1 MLLLYAPQKPES
13 LVSTSTAA
21 RVTLSGSVT
30 SGWSTLDDR
39 LTTASTA
46 RVSSRAYGPASR
58 MRCWARMMRDEAI
71 SSWARVIFP
80 IDWTARIR
88 CRTARS
94 VAAMPQSFWPDG
106 LLAPAGASLGLPS
119 PGFPSCPV

>member
-1 MLLLYAPQKPES
+1 M
-13 LVSTSTAA
+13 
-21 RVTLSGSVT
+21 
-30 SGWSTLDDR
+30 LDDR

-46 RVSSRAYGPASR
+46 RVSSRAYGAASR

-94 VAAMPQSFWPDG
+94 VCGHASVLRPDG
-106 LLAPAGASLGLPS
+106 LLASASLGLPS
-119 PGFPSCPV
+119 LGFLSCPV